1 MRVFITGAHGHI
13 GSVVTSE
20 LVKGGHQVVGLA
32 RSDAAAA
39 AVADLGATVHR
50 GSLADLDRLGEAAA
64 SADGVIH
71 LAFDHEAMLAGDFE
85 AAAAT
90 DLAAIAA
97 MAEPLAATGKPL
109 VGTSGTGLVA
119 LLGLDRPATEDD
131 VVAGGYRMDS
141 ENAIIALAERGV
153 RASVVRL
160 PGSVHSDLDHHG
172 FIPMLIASAR
182 AAGRSA
188 YVGDG
193 ANRWAA
199 CHTRDAAHL
208 YCLALDHA
216 PAGTRLHAI
225 GDEGV
230 PFRSIAE
237 TIGKELGV
245 PTESIKADEAE
256 AHFGWLARFATLD
269 SPASALRTQQLLGWK
284 PTHPGLIEDLEEG
297 HYFATD
303 RA

>member
-1 MRVFITGAHGHI
+1 MRVFVTGAHGHI
-13 GSVVTSE
+13 GSVVTTE
-20 LVKGGHQVVGLA
+20 LLKGGHEVVGLA
-32 RSDAAAA
+32 RSDAASD
-39 AVADLGATVHR
+39 AVAALGAAVHR
-50 GSLADLDRLGEAAA
+50 GSLGDLDRLGEAVA

-90 DLAAIAA
+90 DLAAIGA
-97 MAEPLAATGKPL
+97 MAEPLAGTGKPL
-109 VGTSGTGLVA
+109 VGTSGTALVA

-141 ENAIIALAERGV
+141 ENTIIAFAERGV
-153 RASVVRL
+153 RTSVVRL
-160 PGSVHSDLDHHG
+160 PGAVHSDLDHHG
-172 FIPMLIASAR
+172 FIPMVIAAAR

-208 YCLALDHA
+208 YCLAVQRA

-230 PFRSIAE
+230 PFRSIAD
-237 TIGKELGV
+237 TIGEHLGV
-245 PTESIKADEAE
+245 PTESIAADDAD
-256 AHFGWLARFATLD
+256 AHFGWLAGFASLNA
-269 SPASALRTQQLLGWK
+269 PASSLQTQQLISWE
-284 PTHPGLIEDLEEG
+284 PTHPGLIEDLEQG
-297 HYFATD
+297 HYFAGA
-303 RA
+303 RS